1 MKFAVIPTNGRPC
14 LEQCLEAISPQ
25 VDLVVLVAT
34 GNELLPDFVLNYDNV
49 GQGHRFYDSLN
60 ISAWWNKGLDHAE
73 ASAVRYGRP
82 TWDVA
87 VLNDDVI
94 VPEGWFDAV
103 ATGMRQND
111 CAAACSGGVGSQG
124 WVWREPKAVPL
135 QTRMQGF
142 AFILAGE
149 RGLRANE
156 NLRWY
161 FTDDYIDWESRKLGG
176 MVMINGYPV
185 QHLYPNGQVTS
196 EIMEQ
201 IAKDAQ
207 TFVDIYGMRPW

>member
-1 MKFAVIPTNGRPC
+1 MKFAVIPSNGRVC
-14 LEQCLEAISPQ
+14 LEQCVEAIKPQ
-25 VDLVVLVAT
+25 VDDVIIIDTSGKVPPWMPAYIEIV
-34 GNELLPDFVLNYDNV
+34 GGPVNISHWWNV
-49 GQGHRFYDSLN
+49 GLEVADGFAFDEG
-60 ISAWWNKGLDHAE
+60 AD
-73 ASAVRYGRP
+73 
-82 TWDVA
+82 TWEVA

-111 CAAACSGGVGSQG
+111 CAAACSGGVGYQG
-124 WVWREPKAVPL
+124 WVWREPKPVPL

-176 MVMINGYPV
+176 MVMINGFHV
-185 QHLYPNGQVTS
+185 NHLYPNGQLTP
-196 EIMEQ
+196 EIEAT
-201 IAKDAQ
+201 IARDAQ